1 MRYTQSG
8 IQPEKKKKK
17 KTHLLRRGWN
27 GKALYEMKARAQKEK
42 YLFSLLNRGLKFDV
56 IGIESRIITAG
67 FAMEIGREIERSKTA
82 FTKTQ
87 LGKNNKLY
95 YSVVL

>member
-1 MRYTQSG
+1 MGFSQR
-8 IQPEKKKKK
+8 KRKKK